1 MVALFE
7 AVRKQKVNFKFN
19 KNPKMRVAWLEN
31 TNQALKFIIADGVKL
46 VNIDAQNIVDRDLKL
61 VLGLL
66 WTLILKY
73 QISRNKA
80 DALKKALLEWVNSK
94 VVEHKVK
101 NFSSDRN
108 DGNTLCELI
117 SKLEPDFI
125 DMNEANGK
133 PVGDE
138 RIEYA
143 ENIAEEMNIPP
154 IIDPKEWPWTSR
166 MSSRSW
172 RPSRTTATT
181 RRRSWRRTVRMR
193 CSPRRILRSVR
204 YPDRVSRRARCM
216 SSRRSQPKR
225 RTRRTITSSGAG
237 TSGTS
242 RSRTPRKSRLRSRG
256 QGQQRRH
263 VRPSCPWQ
271 AQGRGCV

>member
-31 TNQALKFIIADGVKL
+31 TNWALKFLIADGVKL

-154 IIDPKEWPWTSR
+154 IIDPKEWPWPSL

-172 RPSRTTATT
+172 RSSRSTATT
-181 RRRSWRRTVRMR
+181 RRRS
-193 CSPRRILRSVR
+193 
-204 YPDRVSRRARCM
+204 
-216 SSRRSQPKR
+216 
-225 RTRRTITSSGAG
+225 
-237 TSGTS
+237 
-242 RSRTPRKSRLRSRG
+242 
-256 QGQQRRH
+256 
-263 VRPSCPWQ
+263 
-271 AQGRGCV
+271 